1 MFHFVVRR
9 IKRVDDGL
17 VYNCTVNAV
26 IVGVEAVKL
35 CCKNHERTHAHLA
48 MFYTEIV

>member
-9 IKRVDDGL
+9 IKRVNGGL
-17 VYNCTVNAV
+17 VYNCTANAV

-35 CCKNHERTHAHLA
+35 CFKIHGRTHAHLA
-48 MFYTEIV
+48 MVYTETA